1 MISSEFVINFYI
13 VISIGG
19 FFIRSWGGGGGGGLL
34 LPNKWPSIQNFQPN
48 MSHKMLSFW
57 DFTLFWYYFSI
68 VALFSV
74 MEPKDQAIPITLCKS
89 RNISLWI
96 PLPSFSKSLIWVVG
110 VEMSKKR
117 LSTFYM
123 LQNLEGEPLP
133 GLPCYMFGR
142 AECFRRWP
150 KLLQEKLH
158 WPHLN
163 GFSLECLRM
172 CIFRE
177 PAWVQEW

>member
-1 MISSEFVINFYI
+1 
-13 VISIGG
+13 
-19 FFIRSWGGGGGGGLL
+19 
-34 LPNKWPSIQNFQPN
+34 
-48 MSHKMLSFW
+48 
-57 DFTLFWYYFSI
+57 
-68 VALFSV
+68 

-133 GLPCYMFGR
+133 GLPCYTG
-142 AECFRRWP
+142 CFFYWSESVR
-150 KLLQEKLH
+150 LH
-158 WPHLN
+158 VNPFKKVL
-163 GFSLECLRM
+163 SVR
-172 CIFRE
+172 IS
-177 PAWVQEW
+177 

>member
-1 MISSEFVINFYI
+1 MTALTNSNS
-13 VISIGG
+13 
-19 FFIRSWGGGGGGGLL
+19 GGGLL
-34 LPNKWPSIQNFQPN
+34 PPNKWPSIQDFQPN

-110 VEMSKKR
+110 VEMSKNACEYFLYASKPRGGAFTRFALLYVWRCSVFFSPRASEDGRSFCKR
-117 LSTFYM
+117 NYTDHTWTAFL
-123 LQNLEGEPLP
+123 
-133 GLPCYMFGR
+133 
-142 AECFRRWP
+142 
-150 KLLQEKLH
+150 
-158 WPHLN
+158 
-163 GFSLECLRM
+163 
-172 CIFRE
+172 
-177 PAWVQEW
+177 